1 MESAESSP
9 RPSLLRRALALLVL
23 LAAAALILKL
33 AIHAIVGI
41 ATVVL
46 WGAAALAA
54 VVAIVWALRIL

>member
-1 MESAESSP
+1 MESAESP

-23 LAAAALILKL
+23 VAAVALILKV
-33 AIHAIVGI
+33 AIHAIVGL

-54 VVAIVWALRIL
+54 VVAIVWALRVL